1 MPTDNAVVRD
11 HFFNLTK
18 KSDLVGRV

>member
-1 MPTDNAVVRD
+1 MPTDNDVVRD

-18 KSDLVGRV
+18 KSNLVGRV